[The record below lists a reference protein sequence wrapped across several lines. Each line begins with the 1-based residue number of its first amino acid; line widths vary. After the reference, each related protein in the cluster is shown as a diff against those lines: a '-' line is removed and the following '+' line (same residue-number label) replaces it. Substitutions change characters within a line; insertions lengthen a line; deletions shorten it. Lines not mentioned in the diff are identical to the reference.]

1 MRARKVL
8 NVSKALM
15 IWRSAGVKGPQ
26 DLEDFQCFDDGKGLE
41 GHEHS
46 EGQKRQKCHEGLN
59 EDHGMLP

>member
-1 MRARKVL
+1 
-8 NVSKALM
+8 M
-15 IWRSAGVKGPQ
+15 IWRSAEVKGTQ
-26 DLEDFQCFDDGKGLE
+26 FLEDYKCFDDDQGLK